1 MTYFVALLLIFALY
15 LGSVS
20 AHVYVKSWKTTSY
33 SDFQPGQ
40 KEWKLQD
47 TAYRRASDT
56 IGWVGSKF
64 LTRNK
69 AIVCGASHTP
79 KGYVAPPGGRFFS
92 DAYESAGKTLKV
104 RAGGKVIL
112 NLEGDT
118 GRGYPHHHG
127 HIQAY
132 LGRCGSSPSACQRFD
147 ASTASYF
154 KIQEKKDGVI
164 QLRKQYSSQ
173 QGGDI
178 WEVPIPKDVA
188 AGSYI
193 FRFEII
199 TWGESVQSE
208 GFQDQYYPS
217 CGQLYV
223 QSERK
228 VPASHIPSIKLP
240 GGYHDGNLPSSSN
253 LPGPIVY
260 SEYRRRRSLRSPSKS
275 KTAKPPTL

>member
-69 AIVCGASHTP
+69 AI
-79 KGYVAPPGGRFFS
+79 
-92 DAYESAGKTLKV
+92 V